1 MADTQDL
8 TGGRRSEGLAAWL
21 SWVDRGSVRGFRR
34 LAARRELCLILVGLA
49 AFLAPAIHAYFSS
62 VPEPKVQ
69 DEFSYLLAAD
79 TFARGRLTNPT
90 HPHWRHFEN
99 LQIFHRPTYMSKYP
113 PGQGLA
119 LAAGRMLFG
128 APIHGVWLSS
138 AAAVVA
144 VCWMLQVWSGPS
156 WALVGAV
163 VMILSLGVNDYWCQG
178 YWGGMVAVMG
188 RRAGDRGRASSRVET
203 GSDCLDADGS
213 GGRGA
218 RQHEA
223 VRGPGSDHPGDRLAP
238 DLVDPRAESLARE
251 GHPAGRFSCSW
262 RGWPA
267 WVSIIARSQV
277 NSLLMPYSLY
287 DSQYDNVPAFIFQ
300 PLRAPI
306 TPELPRMREYQLDC

>member
-1 MADTQDL
+1 MAETQGL

-99 LQIFHRPTYMSKYP
+99 LQVFHRPTYMSKYP

-119 LAAGRMLFG
+119 LAAGRVLFG

-178 YWGGMVAVMG
+178 YCGGMVAVMG
-188 RRAGDRGRASSRVET
+188 
-203 GSDCLDADGS
+203 S
-213 GGRGA
+213 G
-218 RQHEA
+218 
-223 VRGPGSDHPGDRLAP
+223 
-238 DLVDPRAESLARE
+238 
-251 GHPAGRFSCSW
+251 W
-262 RGWPA
+262 
-267 WVSIIARSQV
+267 
-277 NSLLMPYSLY
+277 
-287 DSQYDNVPAFIFQ
+287 
-300 PLRAPI
+300 
-306 TPELPRMREYQLDC
+306 